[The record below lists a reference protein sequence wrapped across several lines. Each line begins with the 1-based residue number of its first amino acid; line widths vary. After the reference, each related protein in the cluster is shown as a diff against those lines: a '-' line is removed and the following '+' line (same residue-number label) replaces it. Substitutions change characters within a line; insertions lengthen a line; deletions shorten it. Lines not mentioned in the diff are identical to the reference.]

1 MKWFFFDWG
10 WHSKDY
16 NTLSVKNLLCVVGIC
31 RFNHPLWKNHGLSEI
46 NFDSFTIDKS
56 NQVKISCSA
65 RATFIVLETRL
76 DNLSIYKEPCLYI
89 IICLRDTYAQIWWF
103 LIHLPPLYAF
113 VPFKKTPTPSYVL
126 HTFFTPLP
134 QKAKSFFI
142 LKYDVISNSDLS
154 KIWSSRSTK
163 DSVDTCRTVTK

>member
-76 DNLSIYKEPCLYI
+76 DICQFTKSHACTSSFVLGIHTLRFGDFWSICPLCTFLYLS
-89 IICLRDTYAQIWWF
+89 RR
-103 LIHLPPLYAF
+103 PP
-113 VPFKKTPTPSYVL
+113 PL
-126 HTFFTPLP
+126 HTFYIHFSLP
-134 QKAKSFFI
+134 AP
-142 LKYDVISNSDLS
+142 ISHKRQRAFLFWSMTWFRTQICRKFDLPEAQ
-154 KIWSSRSTK
+154 
-163 DSVDTCRTVTK
+163 RTV